1 MKIFLTNI
9 SDMDEDSFNKGLKL
23 VPEYRR
29 EKVMRYRFKE
39 DSRRSLAAGLLLNYA
54 TKVYS
59 ICYKEAV
66 SDTGI
71 IQVGI
76 TDLINKY
83 DSTFDYEI
91 EYVSNGKPVYRNQ
104 DIHFSLS
111 HSGSYVVCAVS
122 DKNIGVDI
130 EGIRRNAIKVAK
142 RFFTTAECEW
152 IGSDVHRFSRIWTLK
167 EAYAKLTGDGIAAA
181 VSRAEFKHEAD
192 KVAKVAKVVKADKAL
207 KVVKDMTVK
216 DDYGPSDN
224 IVPTVN
230 MYIAGKKTDNI
241 KIYELN
247 IIKSEYAISVIECL
261 LD

>member
-29 EKVMRYRFKE
+29 KKVMRYRFKE

-181 VSRAEFKHEAD
+181 VSMAEFKHEAD
-192 KVAKVAKVVKADKAL
+192 KVVKADKIVKAL
-207 KVVKDMTVK
+207 KVVKDMAVK

-230 MYIAGKKTDNI
+230 MYIAGKKADNI

-247 IIKSEYAISVIECL
+247 IIKSEYAISVIESL
-261 LD
+261 SD

>member
-181 VSRAEFKHEAD
+181 VSRAEFRHEAD
-192 KVAKVAKVVKADKAL
+192 KVVKAPKVLKVAA
-207 KVVKDMTVK
+207 VK

-224 IVPTVN
+224 IMPTVN
-230 MYIAGKKTDNI
+230 MYIAGKKADNI

-247 IIKSEYAISVIECL
+247 IIKPEYAISVIECL

>member
-29 EKVMRYRFKE
+29 KKVMRYRFKE

-104 DIHFSLS
+104 DIHFSIS

-192 KVAKVAKVVKADKAL
+192 KVAKAL
-207 KVVKDMTVK
+207 KVVKDMAVK

-230 MYIAGKKTDNI
+230 MYIAGKKADNI

-247 IIKSEYAISVIECL
+247 IIKSEYAISVIESL

>member
-29 EKVMRYRFKE
+29 KKVMRYRFKE

-192 KVAKVAKVVKADKAL
+192 KVAKVVKAD
-207 KVVKDMTVK
+207 KVVKDMAVK

-230 MYIAGKKTDNI
+230 MYIAGKKADNI

-247 IIKSEYAISVIECL
+247 IIKSEYAISVIESL

>member
-192 KVAKVAKVVKADKAL
+192 KVAKAD
-207 KVVKDMTVK
+207 KVVKDMAVK

-230 MYIAGKKTDNI
+230 MYIAGKKADNI

-247 IIKSEYAISVIECL
+247 IIKSEYAISVIESL

>member
-29 EKVMRYRFKE
+29 KKVMRYRFKE

-192 KVAKVAKVVKADKAL
+192 KVVKAL

-230 MYIAGKKTDNI
+230 MYIAGKKADNI

-261 LD
+261 SD

>member
-23 VPEYRR
+23 VSEYRR

-192 KVAKVAKVVKADKAL
+192 KVVKAL
-207 KVVKDMTVK
+207 KVVKDMAVK

-230 MYIAGKKTDNI
+230 MYIAGKKADNI

-247 IIKSEYAISVIECL
+247 IIKSEYAISVIESL